1 LPVGFVRGFLAPF
14 RGGLFIA
21 RQRMWRYLF
30 VPLLVNVALAVGT
43 LWMAALYWRQ
53 ELATHLA
60 SSPVVGWILLAAI
73 TLVGGAVLFI
83 VLQPLLG
90 AIFNDHLSAKVEQK
104 VRGTAPSAPFLASS
118 GQALLHGL
126 LKLVL
131 YGTALLIGLAL
142 TALTGVGSLIGIGL
156 GGLFLAYDG
165 FDYPLSRRGRSFGA
179 KWAYLIKHPAQ
190 TVGYGLGATVLYLIP
205 LAFIVAPPFATAG
218 ATLAFLDA
226 DAKATARAERRAA
239 KLAKAAKTSANP
251 SLSGDGKQ
259 AAGSP

>member
-1 LPVGFVRGFLAPF
+1 
-14 RGGLFIA
+14 
-21 RQRMWRYLF
+21 MWRYLF

-53 ELATHLA
+53 ELASHLA

-90 AIFNDHLSAKVEQK
+90 AIFNDRLSAKVEQK
-104 VRGTAPSAPFLASS
+104 VRGSAPSAPFFAST

-165 FDYPLSRRGRSFGA
+165 FDYPLSRRGVSFGA
-179 KWAYLIKHPAQ
+179 KWAYLVRHPAQ
-190 TVGYGLGATVLYLIP
+190 TLGYGLGATVLYLIP

-218 ATLAFLDA
+218 ATLTFLDA
-226 DAKATARAERRAA
+226 DAKAAARAARRAA
-239 KLAKAAKTSANP
+239 KLAESAKAANSAANQ